1 MDNFPCKVQSNER
14 GDFRGLHI
22 VVINPTTGKVV
33 SAKVFDTHVTSDEF
47 ESFIQFFQ
55 KGILDDHIVVSACKD
70 DCATKLS
77 WDIKKWF
84 EGMGS

>member
-1 MDNFPCKVQSNER
+1 MHV
-14 GDFRGLHI
+14 
-22 VVINPTTGKVV
+22 VVINPTTGKTV
-33 SAKVFDTHVTSDEF
+33 SAKVFDTHVSSDEF

-55 KGILDDHIVVSACKD
+55 KGILEDHIVVSACKD

-84 EGMGS
+84 ESMGS